1 VWRRGP
7 ATYHDFARQSARFR
21 PDSRS
26 EHPFAGLAPDM
37 GTQPAR
43 AIRPMKP
50 ILMTT
55 VFVGVLAAGCT
66 TSAPPPNDQWT
77 AAQVAV
83 GRAQALAPAVPD
95 AKLHLQLAEE
105 DLQKSKELMGNDNK
119 RATTLV
125 ELATVEAQL
134 ATSLARA
141 NGAENADRQ
150 TQDDLNKTINK

>member
-1 VWRRGP
+1 
-7 ATYHDFARQSARFR
+7 
-21 PDSRS
+21 
-26 EHPFAGLAPDM
+26 
-37 GTQPAR
+37 
-43 AIRPMKP
+43 MKP
-50 ILMTT
+50 ILMMT
-55 VFVGVLAAGCT
+55 VFIGGLSAGCA

-83 GRAQALAPAVPD
+83 GRAQAVAPAVPD

-105 DLQKSKELMGNDNK
+105 DLQKSKQLMGNDNK

-125 ELATVEAQL
+125 QLATVEAQL